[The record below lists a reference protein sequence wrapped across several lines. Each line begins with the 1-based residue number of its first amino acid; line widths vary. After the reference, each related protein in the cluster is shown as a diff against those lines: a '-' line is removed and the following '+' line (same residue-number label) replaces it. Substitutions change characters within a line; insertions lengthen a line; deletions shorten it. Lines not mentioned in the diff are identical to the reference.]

1 MADWDLPTYLNTL
14 SEPLLQRL
22 ASEAIAAE
30 GVPGLAL
37 APDLATAFTELQSTE
52 ALKLVVDVYNAVKAD
67 LKVVLSQRVHD
78 RAFIDERTALYASA
92 NQGVDYHDLT
102 YATVIGD
109 RDSAGRLVVGPSD
122 AVCTGPAV
130 DIPDFLKGP
139 TVTLFGPPDDPKMCI
154 HAMNALH
161 RIRPDEAPIVA
172 ELVDASGIVPR
183 WGADS
188 EDSKTPFIGDL
199 LAATENLRH
208 CYDASLSFTDPKS
221 GKSYELASDRLSIP
235 VKRVPGIALPDAGH
249 LLNGNPLPLHLVDLV
264 LHSWHNRGDRTALTF
279 YVPKLENE
287 EEAAYF
293 ASLVR
298 VTEAEI
304 AKRDPSFT
312 PGVTRLFVVFETPRA
327 IFRIREMADAL
338 HPYFAG
344 GSLGWHDFLAAT
356 ARLFKHDPNYR
367 IPVKADPN
375 IVIHHI
381 KESHVRLAEALD
393 PIGAIK
399 IGGMYGTL
407 FEEGNA
413 KSFQVSMVG
422 YIRDVVTQLRRGLD
436 GFWVAHP
443 DFVRIG
449 IALVEAFRR
458 RMQDPDDDALHDVVG
473 ALVPDPV
480 ELGPLLNFIDGE
492 DVHGLDE
499 DDPLYPR
506 RLLAADIVHSDV
518 ITNSDTEEVRYNVFQ
533 ALQSIAAWLSGTGCV
548 ALPAAMT
555 NQRGESVFVRVMD
568 DLATTER
575 SRWEL
580 WAEVAHGRI
589 SVADFDAVLAEEIA
603 FIKAGQPDANR
614 RVQVPWSGESGRW
627 YPVAVHVLRQLV
639 TSTTPVESV
648 SDLLL
653 PFTTAPIRQA
663 EHPLSAAQA
672 LCPGRYDR

>member
-1 MADWDLPTYLNTL
+1 
-14 SEPLLQRL
+14 
-22 ASEAIAAE
+22 
-30 GVPGLAL
+30 
-37 APDLATAFTELQSTE
+37 
-52 ALKLVVDVYNAVKAD
+52 
-67 LKVVLSQRVHD
+67 
-78 RAFIDERTALYASA
+78 
-92 NQGVDYHDLT
+92 
-102 YATVIGD
+102 
-109 RDSAGRLVVGPSD
+109 
-122 AVCTGPAV
+122 
-130 DIPDFLKGP
+130 
-139 TVTLFGPPDDPKMCI
+139 
-154 HAMNALH
+154 
-161 RIRPDEAPIVA
+161 
-172 ELVDASGIVPR
+172 
-183 WGADS
+183 
-188 EDSKTPFIGDL
+188 
-199 LAATENLRH
+199 
-208 CYDASLSFTDPKS
+208 
-221 GKSYELASDRLSIP
+221 
-235 VKRVPGIALPDAGH
+235 
-249 LLNGNPLPLHLVDLV
+249 
-264 LHSWHNRGDRTALTF
+264 
-279 YVPKLENE
+279 
-287 EEAAYF
+287 
-293 ASLVR
+293 
-298 VTEAEI
+298 
-304 AKRDPSFT
+304 
-312 PGVTRLFVVFETPRA
+312 LFVVFETPRA

-533 ALQSIAAWLSGTGCV
+533 ALQYIAAWLSGTGCV